1 MAVQTTPAN
10 TQVRIMVRIDVPKA
24 ESSVAL
30 ALHGEVAE
38 LIKNI
43 PGANVEVSLLPVF
56 APALTPR

>member
-30 ALHGEVAE
+30 LLHGEVAE

-43 PGANVEVSLLPVF
+43 PGANVEVSLLP
-56 APALTPR
+56 L